1 MGEEYFNELYEYVF
15 RAIRSSV
22 AFRRELEK
30 PKNAEGY
37 DNPIKMIRTYQ
48 NWRKRNNQIP
58 DAERWSYALDSYEQ
72 YPFFYKNV
80 SYDRRDGESN
90 MFYQCNGKGKCW
102 FKITA
107 DTLTGPNEIL
117 EPHKGTDLSKEDNTD
132 LKDALELFCS
142 VVYTVGNFCPVMKNP
157 GGSKGS
163 DTCWYKLS
171 NNLICDEFGDIEEVF
186 CRRLE
191 RKGVNN
197 DLSNRHAKN
206 MFNMFHDNPNRK
218 TVIKRLML
226 MDYYSDPSYEKLI
239 IDKTPNEIWNEG
251 KGVNEYINM
260 VNLITMTIIKRGIRI
275 YKQNDLR
282 GINIDKMAVKLINEK
297 IRREGWK
304 MEFECK

>member
-1 MGEEYFNELYEYVF
+1 MGEKKYTLEEYVF
-15 RAIRSSV
+15 RDIRSDEKV
-22 AFRRELEK
+22 QKKIKERENKGEIV
-30 PKNAEGY
+30 
-37 DNPIKMIRTYQ
+37 DSIKMIDIYRGMK
-48 NWRKRNNQIP
+48 NGP
-58 DAERWSYALDSYEQ
+58 DAERWKYALDSYKQ
-72 YPFFYKNV
+72 YPFFYNKNNK
-80 SYDRRDGESN
+80 SYDRSTGESY
-90 MFYQCNGKGKCW
+90 MFYQCSGKGKCW

-107 DTLTGPNEIL
+107 DTLTGPYEIL
-117 EPHKGTDLSKEDNTD
+117 KPNKGTDLSKEDNTD

-171 NNLICDEFGDIEEVF
+171 NNLICDELGDIEEVF

-197 DLSNRHAKN
+197 DLSNRHAEN

-226 MDYYSDPSYEKLI
+226 MDYYSDPGYKKLI

-251 KGVNEYINM
+251 KGVNKYINL
-260 VNLITMTIIKRGIRI
+260 VNLITLTIIKRGIRI

-282 GINIDKMAVKLINEK
+282 GINIDKLAVKLINEK

>member
-15 RAIRSSV
+15 RDIRSSV
-22 AFRRELEK
+22 AFRIELEK
-30 PKNAEGY
+30 PENAEGNN
-37 DNPIKMIRTYQ
+37 NPIKMIATYQ
-48 NWRKRNNQIP
+48 SWKKKKKQIP

-72 YPFFYKNV
+72 YPFFDNND
-80 SYDRRDGESN
+80 SYDRSAKESN
-90 MFYQCNGKGKCW
+90 MFYQCSGKGKCW

-117 EPHKGTDLSKEDNTD
+117 NPHKGTDLSKEDNTD

-171 NNLICDEFGDIEEVF
+171 NNLICDKFGDIEEVF

-197 DLSNRHAKN
+197 DLSNRHAEN

-218 TVIKRLML
+218 TVINRLML
-226 MDYYSDPSYEKLI
+226 MDYYSDPGYEKLI

-251 KGVNEYINM
+251 KGVNKYINM
-260 VNLITMTIIKRGIRI
+260 VNLITLTIIKRGIRI

-282 GINIDKMAVKLINEK
+282 GINIDKLADKLINEK
-297 IRREGWK
+297 IRREGWE

>member
-15 RAIRSSV
+15 RDIRSSA
-22 AFRRELEK
+22 AFRIELEK
-30 PKNAEGY
+30 TENAE
-37 DNPIKMIRTYQ
+37 DNNNPIKMIGTYQ
-48 NWRKRNNQIP
+48 SWKKKKNQIP
-58 DAERWSYALDSYEQ
+58 DAERWSYALDSYKQ
-72 YPFFYKNV
+72 YPFFYNNKD
-80 SYDRRDGESN
+80 SYNRSDGESY
-90 MFYQCNGKGKCW
+90 MFYKCSGKGNCW

-117 EPHKGTDLSKEDNTD
+117 TPNKGTDLSKEDNTD

-171 NNLICDEFGDIEEVF
+171 KNLICDEFGDIEEVF

-197 DLSNRHAKN
+197 DLSNRHAEN

-218 TVIKRLML
+218 TVIERLML
-226 MDYYSDPSYEKLI
+226 MDYYSDPDYKKLI
-239 IDKTPNEIWNEG
+239 IDKTPNAIWNEG
-251 KGVNEYINM
+251 KGVNEYIDM
-260 VNLITMTIIKRGIRI
+260 VNLITLTIIKRGIRI
-275 YKQNDLR
+275 YPENDLS
-282 GINIDKMAVKLINEK
+282 GINIDKLANKLIKEK
-297 IRREGWK
+297 KEEKAGI
-304 MEFECK
+304 